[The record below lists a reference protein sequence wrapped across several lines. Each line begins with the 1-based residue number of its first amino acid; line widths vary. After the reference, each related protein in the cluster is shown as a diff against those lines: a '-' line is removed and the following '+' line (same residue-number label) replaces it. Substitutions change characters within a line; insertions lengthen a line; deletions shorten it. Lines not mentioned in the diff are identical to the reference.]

1 VNNHIPLDPI
11 LNNAFIVTKTGN
23 KSVAEIGDT
32 VMYTVQARL
41 LQGLTVTELQL
52 IDNLPAGFRYIPG
65 TATYAA
71 GSNAATALADPLPV
85 GNKGPQLTFQ
95 IGPFAPAATLVTVTY
110 KVRVGVGAMQGD
122 GINRVRGVAPGGL
135 VSNTAQYKVKVTGGV
150 FTNDAC
156 VAGKV
161 FVDCNNNHIQ
171 DAEELGIP
179 GVRMYMED
187 GTYFITDVEGKY
199 SYCGISPKTHVLKVD
214 SLTMPRGSRL
224 TTTSNRNAGDGNSLF
239 LDTKNG
245 ELIRADFAEGSCS
258 NTVLEQVKARRT
270 GGEVRA
276 PETEKKGGPAIKFE
290 GKSPRY
296 PQQGTDSANQKL
308 VKPRGGTGDSP
319 VSNTVNDTPV
329 QGLPDASGNTRGN
342 NLRDQKGEG
351 K

>member
-1 VNNHIPLDPI
+1 V
-11 LNNAFIVTKTGN
+11 
-23 KSVAEIGDT
+23 
-32 VMYTVQARL
+32 
-41 LQGLTVTELQL
+41 
-52 IDNLPAGFRYIPG
+52 
-65 TATYAA
+65 
-71 GSNAATALADPLPV
+71 
-85 GNKGPQLTFQ
+85 
-95 IGPFAPAATLVTVTY
+95 GPFVPAATLITVTY

-150 FTNDAC
+150 FTKDAC

-214 SLTMPRGSRL
+214 SLTMPRGSRM
-224 TTTSNRNAGDGNSLF
+224 TITSNRNVGDGNSLF

-276 PETEKKGGPAIKFE
+276 PETEKKGGAAIKFE

-308 VKPRGGTGDSP
+308 VKPRGGAGEAP

-329 QGLPDASGNTRGN
+329 PVLPDSSGNTRGN